1 MPQVATNHH
10 QPNNCPACLAA
21 QEVPLAFS
29 TLVTWVPQGTCGYP
43 PLGTCRYLRCLWVS
57 PAFCTV
63 VFWAPLL
70 SPESSPHLV
79 NFFVAFLFTISASA
93 PCFCSAQ
100 LNSTTHQVLSLLT
113 CLKTFSLPPTSP
125 SHNRGILVLK
135 KSITA
140 GFRRLSILCLW
151 VVKLIFKTGTF
162 ISKGCTDCCIF
173 VFVCFL

>member
-29 TLVTWVPQGTCGYP
+29 TLGTWVPRGTCEYP

-70 SPESSPHLV
+70 SPESSQHHPV

-125 SHNRGILVLK
+125 SHNRGILVVK
-135 KSITA
+135 RSITA
-140 GFRRLSILCLW
+140 GFSA
-151 VVKLIFKTGTF
+151 FKYTLYLGRQVD
-162 ISKGCTDCCIF
+162 I
-173 VFVCFL
+173 

>member
-1 MPQVATNHH
+1 MVGTRVSTDLPGEL
-10 QPNNCPACLAA
+10 CPKWQQTITSQITALLASLPRRYPWPSA
-21 QEVPLAFS
+21 P
-29 TLVTWVPQGTCGYP
+29 GY
-43 PLGTCRYLRCLWVS
+43 LGTSRYLRVPFSGYLQVPSVPLVS

-125 SHNRGILVLK
+125 SHNRGILVVK
-135 KSITA
+135 RSITA
-140 GFRRLSILCLW
+140 GFSAFKYTLSFGRQ
-151 VVKLIFKTGTF
+151 V
-162 ISKGCTDCCIF
+162 DD
-173 VFVCFL
+173 

>member
-1 MPQVATNHH
+1 MLWMVGTTRVSTDLPGEL
-10 QPNNCPACLAA
+10 CPKWQQTITSQITALLASLPRRYPWPSA
-21 QEVPLAFS
+21 PGYLEVPR
-29 TLVTWVPQGTCGYP
+29 GTCGYP
-43 PLGTCRYLRCLWVS
+43 SLGTCRYLRCLWVS

-125 SHNRGILVLK
+125 SHNRGILVVK
-135 KSITA
+135 RSITA
-140 GFRRLSILCLW
+140 GFSAFKYTLSLGRQ
-151 VVKLIFKTGTF
+151 V
-162 ISKGCTDCCIF
+162 DD
-173 VFVCFL
+173 

>member
-1 MPQVATNHH
+1 MNGGYNKGLHRPPGRAVPQVATNHH

-29 TLVTWVPQGTCGYP
+29 TLGTWVHQGTCGYP

-70 SPESSPHLV
+70 SPESSQHHLV

-113 CLKTFSLPPTSP
+113 CLKTFSLPPSSP
-125 SHNRGILVLK
+125 SHNRGILVVK
-135 KSITA
+135 RSITA
-140 GFRRLSILCLW
+140 GFSAFKYTLSLGRQVEI
-151 VVKLIFKTGTF
+151 
-162 ISKGCTDCCIF
+162 
-173 VFVCFL
+173 

>member
-1 MPQVATNHH
+1 MATNHH

-29 TLVTWVPQGTCGYP
+29 TLGTWVPRGTCRCP
-43 PLGTCRYLRCLWVS
+43 SLGTCRFLRCLWVF

-70 SPESSPHLV
+70 SPESSQHHPV

-125 SHNRGILVLK
+125 SHNRGILVVK
-135 KSITA
+135 RSITA
-140 GFRRLSILCLW
+140 GFSA
-151 VVKLIFKTGTF
+151 FKYTLYLGRQVD
-162 ISKGCTDCCIF
+162 I
-173 VFVCFL
+173 